1 MSEPREPA
9 GSSPAR
15 TVAGWAAKGGDT
27 GGDTAGA
34 GVLAQR
40 LAALRRWAL
49 GVPAPGVAGLADPG
63 AGARKAVLTLAARQ
77 VRDLSVVELFPG
89 LLLVVACDSD
99 GGIGPKPADTVKVDG
114 YVLGRFGARVPLMEL
129 IASGARPFL
138 LVDNLSVEM
147 EPTGRE
153 IIAGIRDELA
163 SAGLAGEVALNGS
176 TEENV
181 PVRAT
186 GIGVTVL
193 GLCAAERFRPGGARP
208 GDLAVCIGVPK
219 SAPQDEVRLDD
230 PAIMDLAA
238 AVALGRLA
246 DVHDMLPVGSR
257 GIAYEAGQM
266 AALAGLRFEPAPD
279 AGVDLAKSGG
289 PATCC
294 LVAVEPG
301 ALDRVQAAAGKP
313 CHVVGRFVPEKASVE
328 ASP

>member
-1 MSEPREPA
+1 M
-9 GSSPAR
+9 
-15 TVAGWAAKGGDT
+15 
-27 GGDTAGA
+27 
-34 GVLAQR
+34 
-40 LAALRRWAL
+40 RRWAL
-49 GVPAPGVAGLADPG
+49 GEPALEGMGPGKPHPG
-63 AGARKAVLTLAARQ
+63 TGETGPPFAARR

-99 GGIGPKPADTVKVDG
+99 GGIGPKPADTVQVSG

-138 LVDNLSVEM
+138 LVDTLSVEM
-147 EPTGRE
+147 DPTGRE
-153 IIAGIRDELA
+153 IVAGIRDELA
-163 SAGLAGEVALNGS
+163 SAGLAGQVVLNGS

-186 GIGVTVL
+186 GMGVTVL
-193 GLCAAERFRPGGARP
+193 GLCASERFRPGGARP
-208 GDLAVCIGVPK
+208 GDLAVCVGLPK
-219 SAPQDEVRLDD
+219 SAPQDEVRLED

-257 GIAYEAGQM
+257 GIAYEAGLM
-266 AALAGLRFEPAPD
+266 ATLAGLRFEPVPD
-279 AGVDLAKSGG
+279 PGLDLARSGG

-294 LVAVEPG
+294 LVAIEPAALRRVE
-301 ALDRVQAAAGKP
+301 AAAGKP
-313 CHVVGRFVPEKASVE
+313 CHVVGTFVPEKARAATVE